1 MRLIDAD
8 KLKEQFDYYKGI
20 FCRGDIINI
29 INEAETVYP
38 ATKSNDDL
46 VSREYVLKEL
56 MAHQYSK
63 EFCIEHH
70 IDYSINSGM
79 ARIVVNEA
87 PSILPYVHCENCTF
101 KNFTEN
107 VIDKVVKIM
116 SDNDISD
123 FDELA
128 KRLTERDKQ

>member
-8 KLKEQFDYYKGI
+8 KLKEQFDYYKCL
-20 FCRGDIINI
+20 FCRGDIIDI

-46 VSREYVLKEL
+46 VSREYILKEL
-56 MAHQYSK
+56 MAHQHSK
-63 EFCIEHH
+63 EFCREHH
-70 IDYSINSGM
+70 IDYSIDSGM

-87 PSILPYVHCENCTF
+87 PSISPYVNCGECTF

-107 VIDKVVKIM
+107 IIDKVVKIM
-116 SDNDISD
+116 IDNGISD
-123 FDELA
+123 VDELA

>member
-8 KLKEQFDYYKGI
+8 KLKEQFAYYKCL
-20 FCRGDIINI
+20 FCRGDIIDI

-38 ATKSNDDL
+38 VTKSDDL
-46 VSREYVLKEL
+46 VSREHILKEL
-56 MAHQYSK
+56 MAHQLSK

-70 IDYSINSGM
+70 IDYAIDSGM
-79 ARIVVNEA
+79 ARIVVKEA
-87 PSILPYVHCENCTF
+87 PSASPYDICGECTF

-107 VIDKVVKIM
+107 VIAKVVKIM
-116 SDNDISD
+116 IDNGISD

-128 KRLTERDKQ
+128 KKLAEEDKQ